1 MGCAMEMWLEQMY
14 VDGVCFE
21 FVVASYYVAAG
32 RFRLS
37 IVDSL
42 LQSSRPRCV
51 SWQLM
56 ESVSAFFRVN
66 KSHFSLCIPWP
77 FLL

>member
-1 MGCAMEMWLEQMY
+1 MGCPMEMWLEQMY

-42 LQSSRPRCV
+42 LQSTEMCV
-51 SWQLM
+51 L
-56 ESVSAFFRVN
+56 EAN
-66 KSHFSLCIPWP
+66 GKCIS
-77 FLL
+77 FL